1 MGLTGSPRPAGA
13 AIIFAVVRELSRRG
27 SASFLGPA
35 SRALAL
41 AGIIVAGVLITFL
54 E

>member
-1 MGLTGSPRPAGA
+1 MGLTGSPRPTGA
-13 AIIFAVVRELSRRG
+13 TVIFTVVRELSRRG
-27 SASFLGPA
+27 SALFLGPA
-35 SRALAL
+35 SGALAL